1 MLLETGQLLSNAGTS
16 STSIAYPLLVLA
28 VTHSP
33 AKAGIVEFARTFSW
47 ADGAEPRR
55 APRAAGRPS
64 VRRAGSDVTRRLL
77 DPESELGLCLKGLRS
92 PSMPEPLDFALIK
105 RLREV
110 LDRRPA
116 TETELRTLKE
126 QAEGWQRAV
135 SGQLEASERRLRRLN
150 ANPASSL
157 AQIASEL
164 RRVEKLRPQLDEV
177 GSLLG
182 DLENRAREL
191 RTEWLLSQA
200 TSAKASSRRPG
211 DRRP

>member
-1 MLLETGQLLSNAGTS
+1 
-16 STSIAYPLLVLA
+16 
-28 VTHSP
+28 
-33 AKAGIVEFARTFSW
+33 
-47 ADGAEPRR
+47 
-55 APRAAGRPS
+55 
-64 VRRAGSDVTRRLL
+64 
-77 DPESELGLCLKGLRS
+77 
-92 PSMPEPLDFALIK
+92 MPEPLDFALIR

-116 TETELRTLKE
+116 TETELRGLKE

-135 SGQLEASERRLRRLN
+135 SGQLQASERRLQRLN

-177 GSLLG
+177 SGLLE
-182 DLENRAREL
+182 DLETRTREI

-200 TSAKASSRRPG
+200 TSARTASRRPG

>member
-1 MLLETGQLLSNAGTS
+1 MGG
-16 STSIAYPLLVLA
+16 
-28 VTHSP
+28 SP
-33 AKAGIVEFARTFSW
+33 YVGPQTVSRVSPVRVAQHASA
-47 ADGAEPRR
+47 
-55 APRAAGRPS
+55 APRAGPAYER
-64 VRRAGSDVTRRLL
+64 VRAPL
-77 DPESELGLCLKGLRS
+77 
-92 PSMPEPLDFALIK
+92 PEPLDFALIR

-177 GSLLG
+177 RSLLG

>member
-1 MLLETGQLLSNAGTS
+1 
-16 STSIAYPLLVLA
+16 
-28 VTHSP
+28 
-33 AKAGIVEFARTFSW
+33 
-47 ADGAEPRR
+47 
-55 APRAAGRPS
+55 
-64 VRRAGSDVTRRLL
+64 
-77 DPESELGLCLKGLRS
+77 
-92 PSMPEPLDFALIK
+92 MPEPLDFALIR

-177 GSLLG
+177 RSLLG

-200 TSAKASSRRPG
+200 TLAKASSRRPG
-211 DRRP
+211 GRRP